1 MLTFQDLIVRGGTVN
16 FILMIFYVLTMLIV
30 FERLVYFIFRRG
42 KSDQFSLF
50 FDRTLEQD
58 ISLHESQDC
67 LKFKNSPL
75 FDLASHFI
83 DKKHTGKEQIKR
95 QSEICLKNWVSK
107 YESSLWFLS
116 LVGSL
121 APMMGLLGTM
131 IGLVKSFKGIE
142 SLWGHVDI

>member
-67 LKFKNSPL
+67 LKFK
-75 FDLASHFI
+75 
-83 DKKHTGKEQIKR
+83 KHALR
-95 QSEICLKNWVSK
+95 D
-107 YESSLWFLS
+107 
-116 LVGSL
+116 
-121 APMMGLLGTM
+121 
-131 IGLVKSFKGIE
+131 SFWSQDE
-142 SLWGHVDI
+142 LWGGMLIYRCFLVVFGRLCLRRLLALLLVLLLCLPIEFLIIL